1 MTDDA
6 PPHIS
11 GAELAL
17 RLGVDRE
24 RVDQLAAAGALASDA
39 EGLFNP
45 GDVHRLRL
53 LLAFETAGVPLDAL
67 LDASRAGAISLTYY
81 DELHPPPGR
90 LSDRSYAEFVAS
102 LGAGPES
109 ARRLFAAFGLAE
121 PDVAAH
127 LTVADEELI
136 AMMVA
141 TAVDTGQPDLAL
153 RAVRMFG
160 EAARRA
166 ADGALGVYGEA
177 AARSDEELRGLPI
190 DDLFERRLRPWARF
204 ARMSGTL
211 AAWLMDRH
219 ISRAIDEYS
228 VIETELVLERSG
240 FVPSR
245 LEVRPAVV
253 FVDLTGFT
261 QMTEERGDD
270 VAAEVAMRLGE
281 VALETVA
288 GRGGRIV
295 KLLGDGVLVRFDDA
309 TAAAECALDLL
320 VALPRAG
327 LPTAHAGLAAGP
339 LIIREGDVFGRTV
352 NLAARVA
359 DVTPD
364 ARLYAPEDVG
374 ADLDPERFAVTPAG
388 QSILQGIG
396 SLAVVDVARRT
407 VSP

>member
-1 MTDDA
+1 
-6 PPHIS
+6 
-11 GAELAL
+11 
-17 RLGVDRE
+17 
-24 RVDQLAAAGALASDA
+24 
-39 EGLFNP
+39 
-45 GDVHRLRL
+45 
-53 LLAFETAGVPLDAL
+53 
-67 LDASRAGAISLTYY
+67 
-81 DELHPPPGR
+81 
-90 LSDRSYAEFVAS
+90 
-102 LGAGPES
+102 
-109 ARRLFAAFGLAE
+109 
-121 PDVAAH
+121 
-127 LTVADEELI
+127 ELI

-166 ADGALGVYGEA
+166 ADGALSVYGEA
-177 AARSDEELRGLPI
+177 AARSNEELRGLPI

-204 ARMSGTL
+204 ARVSGTL

-219 ISRAIDEYS
+219 MSRAIDEYS
-228 VIETELVLERSG
+228 VMETELVLERSG

-245 LEVRPAVV
+245 LEVTPAVV

-261 QMTEERGDD
+261 RMTEERGDD

-288 GRGGRIV
+288 SRGGRIV
-295 KLLGDGVLVRFDDA
+295 KLLGDGVLVRFDEA
-309 TAAAECALDLL
+309 VAAADGALDLL

-327 LPTAHAGLAAGP
+327 LPTAHAGLSAGP
-339 LIIREGDVFGRTV
+339 LIVREGDVFGRTV

-364 ARLYAPEDVG
+364 GRLFAPASVG
-374 ADLDPERFAVTPAG
+374 ADLDPDRFRITPAG

-396 SLAVVDVARRT
+396 SVALVDVARAP